1 MARSARLVAVLL
13 SVSLPCA
20 AALARAGL
28 QANAALPASRR
39 SSPPTCYSDDGIDEL
54 ILYGDAGVLCAY
66 GSVQALFDVWLRP
79 LAELQPDAFVPV
91 IHAPSQA
98 IAIAALWV
106 GITLALKG
114 YRPSVTRTLPS
125 SESLIP
131 LAAAWVGSASI
142 MLAVFAALGLPLDA
156 EPDFL
161 FGSAVVVGAWRY
173 AYSQGLPLP

>member
-1 MARSARLVAVLL
+1 MARAARLVAVLL

-98 IAIAALWV
+98 IAIAAKCAGAHGLDDDLT
-106 GITLALKG
+106 GKLHANRALAH
-114 YRPSVTRTLPS
+114 
-125 SESLIP
+125 
-131 LAAAWVGSASI
+131 
-142 MLAVFAALGLPLDA
+142 LG
-156 EPDFL
+156 
-161 FGSAVVVGAWRY
+161 GQSAVDLFCETFNKY
-173 AYSQGLPLP
+173 